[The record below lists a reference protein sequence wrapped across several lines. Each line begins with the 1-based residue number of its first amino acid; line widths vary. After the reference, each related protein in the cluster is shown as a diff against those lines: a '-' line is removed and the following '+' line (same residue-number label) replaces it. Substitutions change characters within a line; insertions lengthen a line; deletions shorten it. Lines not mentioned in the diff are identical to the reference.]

1 MHRRLPSAHPQEHC
15 RFPGAGSLEVFDGRA
30 RTRSL
35 ATRLSF
41 FFSACNPR
49 LARSS
54 RHFKPLAILVFCM
67 QWSHHSVA
75 RVRSTGSPPP
85 PPLPP
90 ARACGGQSE
99 QCDGSEQRGPFAP
112 LWSCGTLPRASAVA
126 AAPLGCGPAAF
137 RFRFS
142 QAMTWVAVIT
152 GTSGPA
158 PPASAS
164 SSVPRLD
171 HEHRLRSTEKGSIA
185 GTPAVQSR
193 SRYATCTCVSAFDR
207 GRRIC
212 LVGGSSPKSPAVG
225 VGGRGRGCSRG
236 GGPSSSSSSSD
247 RGDTGDCGGSSMS
260 SQKFRSWSS
269 GWPVVSPG
277 RRACRYALRPS
288 AVAQAR
294 AGRGIMRDASF
305 ALARP

>member
-1 MHRRLPSAHPQEHC
+1 MCVQPSACP
-15 RFPGAGSLEVFDGRA
+15 LEQALQALGHLGVLHA
-30 RTRSL
+30 VV
-35 ATRLSF
+35 APLSGEGQVH
-41 FFSACNPR
+41 R
-49 LARSS
+49 LA
-54 RHFKPLAILVFCM
+54 
-67 QWSHHSVA
+67 
-75 RVRSTGSPPP
+75 PP

-207 GRRIC
+207 GRWVC

-294 AGRGIMRDASF
+294 AGRGIMRDACF